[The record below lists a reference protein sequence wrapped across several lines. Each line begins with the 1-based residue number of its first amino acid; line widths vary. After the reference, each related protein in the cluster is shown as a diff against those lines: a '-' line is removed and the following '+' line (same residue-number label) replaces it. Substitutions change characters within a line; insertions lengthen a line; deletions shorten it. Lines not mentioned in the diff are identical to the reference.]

1 MRRLRSRL
9 FSQRRTSHN
18 VLAPLVIPED
28 EHGKEDMLS
37 EAQARW
43 NNTFQESL
51 RDFQLK
57 FEEEETAR
65 SVGEHGRVNEFD
77 RTMTNFNDIFLK
89 NHRRRQK
96 LYEKADVLQ
105 EKRFKQADAA
115 RDAIF
120 VQGQQDRAQACKI
133 EEEMCGKQVEWH
145 SATRKGLFS
154 DGRQKLAQR
163 CDALNTALVEQ
174 FDRLMEKQK
183 EMDEVA
189 ERQSDRQDTPLPV
202 PPDRTSGP
210 VNAQP
215 ITSLHF
221 SARVFPS
228 SIRAGNLNA
237 TSQPMSIKSNDQL
250 DMKFSQS
257 PSSSMKSLSSAFSLH
272 NFESLNLY
280 THPTSAESDQ
290 QKQSL
295 HLVEQGNPEGNTQT
309 DGGEDKFQSFLR
321 CQEQRQETFLQDE
334 NGRDCQ
340 FWASE
345 AARDTGELKRST
357 IFDQKMN
364 QWSRKSQVEQ
374 ILGREEE
381 RFRRE
386 IWRSIAFQN
395 AEYQHWTAFKI
406 LMVAIIRQADAEE
419 DLEEIYF
426 KRQEDM
432 LLLIY
437 KCLAIQL
444 HQRTEDQ
451 PEEDQFD
458 YHSPMLEA
466 VSRASSSLSG
476 LQAYRLPHSPEG
488 SSEGFTVRAIFKG
501 PFIQK
506 ALPVPKAADNDQ
518 RNMHIHQGRFIDLK
532 RVKEVFDCSQEL
544 RAGAFQR
551 GAKER
556 NDTFTINEARR
567 EAEFLKV
574 QQKRKELFDEAE
586 DSRETE
592 FDKAQRQR
600 ESEFQT
606 NEQKREDDFHKN
618 EVKRN
623 DIARE
628 EQEDRAQLF
637 QSIMS
642 KLQQR
647 CIDNEEERLKELEL
661 LEEELIT
668 FRKRGLSS
676 LSLGKFPRES
686 FGKPGQLKEVELLE
700 EELITSGETG
710 PLLLSLAKFP
720 RRYLGRSLSWEV
732 QLMITI
738 RAARHQEHAA

>member
-1 MRRLRSRL
+1 MRRLGSRL
-9 FSQRRTSHN
+9 FSRRRTSHN
-18 VLAPLVIPED
+18 VLAPPVIPED
-28 EHGKEDMLS
+28 EDGKEDMLS

-43 NNTFQESL
+43 NDTFQESL

-65 SVGEHGRVNEFD
+65 SVGERGRLNEFD
-77 RTMTNFNDIFLK
+77 RTMTNFHDIFLK

-96 LYEKADVLQ
+96 LYEKADALQ
-105 EKRFKQADAA
+105 EKRFQKADAA
-115 RDAIF
+115 RDALF

-133 EEEMCGKQVEWH
+133 EEEMCGKQAEWH
-145 SATRKGLFS
+145 STTRKELFS

-183 EMDEVA
+183 EMDKVA
-189 ERQSDRQDTPLPV
+189 EKQLNHQDTPLPL
-202 PPDRTSGP
+202 PPDRSSGP
-210 VNAQP
+210 VNAQ
-215 ITSLHF
+215 S
-221 SARVFPS
+221 
-228 SIRAGNLNA
+228 
-237 TSQPMSIKSNDQL
+237 PMSIKSNDQL
-250 DMKFSQS
+250 DTTQS
-257 PSSSMKSLSSAFSLH
+257 PSSSMKSLSSASSSH
-272 NFESLNLY
+272 NLESLNPY

-295 HLVEQGNPEGNTQT
+295 HMVEQGNPEGNTKT
-309 DGGEDKFQSFLR
+309 DGGKDIFQPYFLS

-334 NGRDCQ
+334 NGRDCR
-340 FWASE
+340 FRASE

-395 AEYQHWTAFKI
+395 AENQHWTAFKI
-406 LMVAIIRQADAEE
+406 SMVAIIRQADAEE

-432 LLLIY
+432 LLLLY

-458 YHSPMLEA
+458 YRGPMLEA
-466 VSRASSSLSG
+466 VSSASSSSSSSSSEQ
-476 LQAYRLPHSPEG
+476 QAYSPEG

-506 ALPVPKAADNDQ
+506 ALPVPKVADNEQ
-518 RNMHIHQGRFIDLK
+518 RNMHKHQGHFIDLK
-532 RVKEVFDCSQEL
+532 RVQEVFDCSQEL

-556 NDTFTINEARR
+556 NYTFTINEARR

-586 DSRETE
+586 DLRETVFE
-592 FDKAQRQR
+592 KAQRQR

-606 NEQKREDDFHKN
+606 NERKREDDFHKN

-623 DIARE
+623 DLARE
-628 EQEDRAQLF
+628 EREDRVQLF

-647 CIDNEEERLKELEL
+647 CIDNEEERLTELEL